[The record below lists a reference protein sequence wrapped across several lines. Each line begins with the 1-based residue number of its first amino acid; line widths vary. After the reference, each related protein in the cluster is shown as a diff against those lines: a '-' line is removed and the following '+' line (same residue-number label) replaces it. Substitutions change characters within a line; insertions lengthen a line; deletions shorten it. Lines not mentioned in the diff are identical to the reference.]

1 MAWMQVFHK
10 SLECIIVQ
18 TRFGVST
25 IGIALSRVLRVLS
38 VKKKQSLYV
47 ASFRGKT
54 INKGELL
61 FLNKN
66 RNLVFQEITGSYF
79 ISYQSIDPLSSQ
91 CC

>member
-1 MAWMQVFHK
+1 
-10 SLECIIVQ
+10 LELHFPEFEECYQ
-18 TRFGVST
+18 
-25 IGIALSRVLRVLS
+25 L
-38 VKKKQSLYV
+38 KKQSLYV
-47 ASFRGKT
+47 ASFKGKT
-54 INKGELL
+54 INKGEYY